1 MKLRQRLGQ
10 LGTVVIIT
18 AAGVVGTVSAASS
31 ADMPQ
36 FPVMNT
42 SEQPP
47 DGVWFRYGPDPSQTT
62 RTTGVGVYRGE
73 HVRVKCYT
81 IGTPFG
87 PYNNTIWYYA
97 YDVERPTAAGRSN
110 EGWINTHY
118 VDDGMTA
125 NHAHPSVPS
134 CNGGGGTPTPPSGGG
149 STPPPVAIYYSP
161 YKASDPSKFK
171 LVDQSAKTAYVNE
184 WSTNCG
190 SADPAYNKAQQLAAG
205 RPIKTLSGWSKG
217 RMGPIYYLSRAT
229 TAERKQVN
237 YMLLI
242 DPGAWGEMDCDRT
255 KHAGDVLVQWLQ
267 QNPNAHLVVISSS
280 EVSQQGNSRG
290 IQETYFNAV
299 RNASRVPYVNLRPRV
314 LTCNYT
320 FSHQQA
326 FYSAQYWINH
336 EIGSATS
343 SCPWLNTGGQTFK
356 PTAGWHP

>member
-1 MKLRQRLGQ
+1 MKLRHKLGQ
-10 LGTVVIIT
+10 VSAVVIMS
-18 AAGVVGTVSAASS
+18 AASVVGTATAAVS
-31 ADMPQ
+31 ADMPV

-73 HVRVKCYT
+73 HVRVKCYS
-81 IGTPFG
+81 IGTSFG
-87 PYNNTIWYYA
+87 PYRNAIWYYA
-97 YDVERPTAAGRSN
+97 YNVERPTAAGRSN

-134 CNGGGGTPTPPSGGG
+134 CSSGGGGGTPAPTPA
-149 STPPPVAIYYSP
+149 PVSIYYSP
-161 YKASDPSKFK
+161 YNANGPSKFK
-171 LVDQSAKTAYVNE
+171 LADQSAKTIYASE
-184 WSTNCG
+184 WMTNCG
-190 SADPAYNKAQQLAAG
+190 SADPAYSKAMQKLASG
-205 RPIKTLSGWSKG
+205 QSIKTLSGWSAG
-217 RMGPIYYLSRAT
+217 RMGPIYFLSRASD
-229 TAERKQVN
+229 AQRRQIN
-237 YMLLI
+237 YILLI
-242 DPGAWGEMDCDRT
+242 DPGYYDQLACDRS
-255 KHAGDVLVQWLQ
+255 KNAGGVLVQWLR

-280 EVSQQGNSRG
+280 EISQQQNSRG
-290 IQETYFNAV
+290 IQETYFNPI

-314 LTCNYT
+314 LTCNYS
-320 FSHQQA
+320 FSHEQA

-336 EIGSATS
+336 EIGSSTS